1 MLENGLTI
9 DSFLAEKRK
18 RTIPFYPFVARDC
31 SFSERLEGVAYRLN
45 RVGGTRMDN
54 VIKKE
59 LAERDE
65 ATRPHLEKL
74 KPHRAFAQTNPTG
87 IPGKREKS
95 RSLMVSATDGFRL
108 VDSKLNLIDMNEHP
122 SSIKKTK

>member
-1 MLENGLTI
+1 
-9 DSFLAEKRK
+9 
-18 RTIPFYPFVARDC
+18 
-31 SFSERLEGVAYRLN
+31 
-45 RVGGTRMDN
+45 MDN

-65 ATRPHLEKL
+65 AARPHLEKL

>member
-1 MLENGLTI
+1 
-9 DSFLAEKRK
+9 
-18 RTIPFYPFVARDC
+18 
-31 SFSERLEGVAYRLN
+31 
-45 RVGGTRMDN
+45 MDDN
-54 VIKKE
+54 KKE

-65 ATRPHLEKL
+65 ASRLRLEKL

-95 RSLMVSATDGFRL
+95 RSLMVSATDGFCL
-108 VDSKLNLIDMNEHP
+108 VDPKLNLIDMSECA